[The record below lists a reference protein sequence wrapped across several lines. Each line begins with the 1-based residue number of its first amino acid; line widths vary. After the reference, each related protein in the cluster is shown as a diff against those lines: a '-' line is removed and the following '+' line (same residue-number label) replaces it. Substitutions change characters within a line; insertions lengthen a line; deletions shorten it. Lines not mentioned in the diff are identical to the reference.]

1 MTHPALI
8 KRSLF
13 SVSLATTSAVMLYGA
28 PNSEQLLLPSVYMQW
43 DVWEFEVQQ
52 LAEGE
57 NCGDEAALRATATA
71 TRAGCATMS
80 PRARLGS
87 RRCTAAAAGEGCPE
101 FGGSSL

>member
-1 MTHPALI
+1 MTRPALI

-13 SVSLATTSAVMLYGA
+13 SVSLATISAVMLYGA

-57 NCGDEAALRATATA
+57 NCVFLYVLSILKNTLTFLILSFTCVKAN
-71 TRAGCATMS
+71 
-80 PRARLGS
+80 
-87 RRCTAAAAGEGCPE
+87 
-101 FGGSSL
+101 